1 LGKEMEELRT
11 LAKALAAG
19 AHGGSASSGGFS
31 CNGRLRSYADRND
44 IELGE
49 PHIDLQ
55 MRRMFGHIVEW
66 AVQRLYLTK
75 AAIIEAEDPGDSFLL
90 SLAGASLDRG
100 QVTPPFAMNAMKT
113 KSDYRLLTEQE
124 DPRGVGMAFWL
135 WFSYVFFHKYRTKS
149 LCFFPYRIY
158 ADDKTCSKADRAPLP
173 PGDYG
178 DRADLENFQIFINM
192 PTGNSILVW
201 VNDLVS
207 VEELRA
213 IIARRMGY
221 HACDF
226 YLVHAGKSMEVS
238 LKLSDYQISRNSS
251 ISLLLR
257 LRGGA
262 EGKQRGSIPTHKG
275 AGPSSYKDAARQKGP
290 QTEAPSNV
298 LPSPYIVEKL
308 ESTPVLEIKNDQ
320 VKGLF
325 KSLQA
330 KAVICRFNGFWPK
343 SHDLHCWIF
352 QNWTANCQILLCTK
366 GFFIVQF
373 ESLEEYQKVL
383 LQGPWFWGRAGLF
396 ITPWFPEFDA
406 NTMVVTKMPV
416 WVRLPNLPLPYWH
429 HLVLED
435 IGNLLGSFIKSD
447 KERQDKGLFTYAR
460 ICVEIDLSKGLPDRI
475 HLKHESF
482 IWLQRLDYENTA
494 FRCRFCHLTGHL
506 QDTCPLA
513 KKFPKKKKGP
523 RTNRKN
529 WQADFGPTSDEEEG
543 SEAEEQQD
551 MKRTEEPMVSDA
563 TKEQSTGNQTHGEDT
578 QTNVENPKVA
588 VASSQKHME
597 DSIPGEGPQTAIV
610 IHEEAPI
617 SGVKRGHESEKSDSD
632 KEQPSKQKP
641 EMVNGRQ
648 VVIATTS
655 QGRWVEVKSKR
666 KGKKGK
672 IEAYYQP

>member
-1 LGKEMEELRT
+1 MEALRT
-11 LAKALAAG
+11 LAKTLAAG
-19 AHGGSASSGGFS
+19 GPHGGSAFSGGFT
-31 CNGRLRSYADRND
+31 CDGRLRPYADRNE
-44 IELGE
+44 I
-49 PHIDLQ
+49 HIGGMADHEQ
-55 MRRMFGHIVEW
+55 SF
-66 AVQRLYLTK
+66 YLAAA
-75 AAIIEAEDPGDSFLL
+75 AAIMKAEDPGDSARLT
-90 SLAGASLDRG
+90 LAGIRIVRAL
-100 QVTPPFAMNAMKT
+100 VTYPHARNAKT
-113 KSDYRLLTEQE
+113 IEYDYRPLPEIKE
-124 DPRGVGMAFWL
+124 PRGDGMVCWFC
-135 WFSYVFFHKYRTKS
+135 FSYVFFHKRRTKS
-149 LCFFPYRIY
+149 LCFLPSRSY
-158 ADDKTCSKADRAPLP
+158 AEDNACSKVDRTPLP

-178 DRADLENFQIFINM
+178 ARVNLENFQIFINM
-192 PTGNSILVW
+192 PAGNSILVW
-201 VNDLVS
+201 VNDLVL

-213 IIARRMGY
+213 MIARRMGY
-221 HACDF
+221 HASDF
-226 YLVHAGKSMEVS
+226 YLVHAGKPMQDST
-238 LKLSDYQISRNSS
+238 KLSDNQISRNSS
-251 ISLLLR
+251 ITLLFR

-275 AGPSSYKDAARQKGP
+275 AGPSSYKDAARPKGP
-290 QTEAPSNV
+290 QTEVISNV

-325 KSLQA
+325 KTLQA

-352 QNWTANCQILLCTK
+352 QNWTTNCQILLCTK

-435 IGNLLGSFIKSD
+435 IGNLLGRFIKSD

-494 FRCRFCHLTGHL
+494 FRCRFCHMTGHL

-543 SEAEEQQD
+543 SEDEEQQD
-551 MKRTEEPMVSDA
+551 MQRNEEPLVSEA
-563 TKEQSTGNQTHGEDT
+563 TKEQSSGDQTPGEEI
-578 QTNVENPKVA
+578 QTNVENLKGA
-588 VASSQKHME
+588 AASSQKHT
-597 DSIPGEGPQTAIV
+597 DGAIPGEGPQTAIV
-610 IHEEAPI
+610 IHGEAPI

-648 VVIATTS
+648 VVVATTS